1 MIVFKGIFIN
11 KAETN
16 LIKFNNIN
24 NNSGYGIHSYSAS
37 ENHIFSNDLSYN
49 SDISLYLE
57 STGNSSIHNN
67 TFIGNDDYPATV
79 TESYYNVIR
88 DNKFV
93 ANDDYFQFFEAGGYN
108 SLVNNTFD
116 ESGIILEDSN
126 NQVISDN
133 TISESSEM
141 ELKSINQAQITIS
154 QVTQYPIYD
163 EHIYIGG
170 SGYQR
175 NNRGYDNIF
184 STIEA
189 QTMVSLF

>member
-1 MIVFKGIFIN
+1 M
-11 KAETN
+11 
-16 LIKFNNIN
+16 
-24 NNSGYGIHSYSAS
+24 
-37 ENHIFSNDLSYN
+37 SYN
-49 SDISLYLE
+49 SDISLYIE

-126 NQVISDN
+126 NQIISDN
-133 TISESSEM
+133 TISESSENGI
-141 ELKSINQAQITIS
+141 KSPKIAKNQ
-154 QVTQYPIYD
+154 
-163 EHIYIGG
+163 
-170 SGYQR
+170 
-175 NNRGYDNIF
+175 NFKNF
-184 STIEA
+184 
-189 QTMVSLF
+189 